1 MGTPD
6 NFPGGDIRVSDADR
20 DQAIGGL
27 SEHFQA
33 GRLSQEEFEDRS
45 ERALRAR
52 TRSDLSDLFI
62 DLPTHDAA
70 AAPRAGYPAA
80 GPSPGPGDLRR
91 VDTIAVARAVI
102 VGLVATI
109 IAVNLLA
116 GLGRTGLGW
125 LAPIMILGFVFSR
138 LPRRR

>member
-1 MGTPD
+1 MGTP
-6 NFPGGDIRVSDADR
+6 NSFPEGDIRVSDADR
-20 DQAIGGL
+20 DQAIAGL
-27 SEHFQA
+27 SKHFQA

-45 ERALRAR
+45 GRALRAR
-52 TRSDLSDLFI
+52 TRSDLSELFI

-70 AAPRAGYPAA
+70 LAPQAGYPAA
-80 GPSPGPGDLRR
+80 DASPGPGDLRR

-109 IAVNLLA
+109 VAVNLLA

-125 LAPIMILGFVFSR
+125 LAPVLILGFVFTR

>member
-1 MGTPD
+1 MGTP
-6 NFPGGDIRVSDADR
+6 NSFPGGDIRVSDADR
-20 DQAIGGL
+20 DRAIAEL
-27 SEHFQA
+27 SKHFQA

-45 ERALRAR
+45 GRALRAR
-52 TRSDLSDLFI
+52 TGGDLSELFI
-62 DLPTHDAA
+62 DLPADDPAL
-70 AAPRAGYPAA
+70 APRAGDPAA
-80 GPSPGPGDLRR
+80 GPSLSPGDLRR

-125 LAPIMILGFVFSR
+125 LAPVVILGFAFSR